1 MIDSGLRGGGPRSV
15 VRFGRAFRRE
25 AETRLASKL
34 TELIAEAKRRRV
46 FRTAG
51 VYLVAVWGISSGGVD
66 VASVLGIPEHVLRT
80 SMIAAI
86 AFLPVVV
93 LLAWM
98 FDIGRSGIVRDPQD
112 LEAER
117 RAEQDLAA
125 MPTMLGGDE
134 SPGAVIVRWQDGQ
147 GENASLYV
155 DEFFVGRGTDC
166 RVRFYDPLVSRR
178 HARVFP
184 EDGSWFIEDL
194 GSRNGTR
201 LGDARIGRAVLAD
214 SNEIR
219 VNDEGPV
226 LRVDLVRSGADTQTA
241 LARFPPGQPTAHV
254 RIVSDSGGSSRSAT
268 WKQ

>member
-1 MIDSGLRGGGPRSV
+1 M
-15 VRFGRAFRRE
+15 
-25 AETRLASKL
+25 ASKL

-51 VYLVAVWGISSGGVD
+51 VYLVAVWGVSSGGVD
-66 VASVLGIPEHVLRT
+66 VAGVLGVPEHVLRI
-80 SMIAAI
+80 SMIGAV

-98 FDIGRSGIVRDPQD
+98 FDIGRGGIVRDPQD

-117 RAEQDLAA
+117 RAEQELAA
-125 MPTMLGGDE
+125 MPTILGGE
-134 SPGAVIVRWQDGQ
+134 EGPGAVIVRWQDGQ

-166 RVRFYDPLVSRR
+166 RVRYYDPLVSRR

-201 LGDARIGRAVLAD
+201 LGDARIERAALAD
-214 SNEIR
+214 SNEVR

-226 LRVDLVRSGADTQTA
+226 LQVDLVRSGTDTQTA
-241 LARFPPGQPTAHV
+241 LARFPPGQPTSHV
-254 RIVSDSGGSSRSAT
+254 RLASGSNASTRSAT
-268 WKQ
+268 WKK